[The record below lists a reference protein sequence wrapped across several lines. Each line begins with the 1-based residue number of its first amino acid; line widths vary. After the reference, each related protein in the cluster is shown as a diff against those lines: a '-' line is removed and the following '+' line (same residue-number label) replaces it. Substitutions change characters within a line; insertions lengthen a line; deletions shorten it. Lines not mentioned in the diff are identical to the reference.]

1 MTQLLR
7 FLLVGLANT
16 GGGLLCIWGAMWL
29 LGLNEAAANFLG
41 YSLGLAFSYTAN
53 RAWTFGDNQAVSRSL
68 PRWLAAA
75 MVAYLVNL
83 AVVVGATR
91 LAGIDPYLAQL
102 LGIAPYTA
110 TMFLAGRCYVFSAA
124 PALSR
129 KTE

>member
-1 MTQLLR
+1 
-7 FLLVGLANT
+7 
-16 GGGLLCIWGAMWL
+16 MWL

-53 RAWTFGDNQAVSRSL
+53 RAWTFADNQAVSRSL